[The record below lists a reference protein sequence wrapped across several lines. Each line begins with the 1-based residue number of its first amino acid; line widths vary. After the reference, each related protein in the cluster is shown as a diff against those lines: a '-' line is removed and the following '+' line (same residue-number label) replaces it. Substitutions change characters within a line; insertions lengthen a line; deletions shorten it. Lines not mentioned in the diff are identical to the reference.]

1 MKALSDQ
8 IDNQGLAVCSVS
20 GDAFTPPPWQTQPL
34 FFFHG
39 DDHGK

>member
-34 FFFHG
+34 LFSREVNRG
-39 DDHGK
+39 E